1 VREPKKWN
9 MSSIWRFMVV
19 FGLQSSIFDFATFG
33 LLYYYFH
40 ATVKEFRTAWFIES
54 LLTEIL
60 ILLVIR
66 TRRPFFKSKPSMYLL
81 WASLFTFLAAL
92 ILPYLPFAN
101 LFELA
106 PLPLPVL
113 AAILLV
119 VFLYIIVAEFSKKYL
134 IRNY

>member
-1 VREPKKWN
+1 
-9 MSSIWRFMVV
+9 
-19 FGLQSSIFDFATFG
+19 LQSSVFDFAIFG

-66 TRRPFFKSKPSMYLL
+66 TRRPFFKSKPSTYLL
-81 WASLFTFLAAL
+81 GASLFTFLVAL
-92 ILPYLPFAN
+92 VLPYLPFAN

-113 AAILLV
+113 TAILLV
-119 VFLYIIVAEFSKKYL
+119 VLLYIIVAELSKKYL